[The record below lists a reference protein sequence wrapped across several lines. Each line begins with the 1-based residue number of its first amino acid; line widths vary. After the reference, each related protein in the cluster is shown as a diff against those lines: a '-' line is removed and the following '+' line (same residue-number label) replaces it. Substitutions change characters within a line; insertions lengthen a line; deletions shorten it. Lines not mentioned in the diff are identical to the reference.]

1 MFCNNRWS
9 QIIFKGA
16 HSTGL
21 CLVWCLFGQTE
32 PCKCW
37 KKSQW
42 VRHGKFPWLC
52 DLTYSAITAAISKL
66 KSDREQLIIPWSYCV
81 SFSSFLFAKGSPI
94 LSMLYAFIS
103 NIITVI
109 VLVIQSVVI
118 RIVLQS
124 SKSLEHKQ
132 ETCIIS
138 SPVHY
143 ITLLVVHLMTY
154 WKEDNNVDE
163 CFPHCF
169 T

>member
-1 MFCNNRWS
+1 
-9 QIIFKGA
+9 
-16 HSTGL
+16 
-21 CLVWCLFGQTE
+21 
-32 PCKCW
+32 
-37 KKSQW
+37 
-42 VRHGKFPWLC
+42 
-52 DLTYSAITAAISKL
+52 
-66 KSDREQLIIPWSYCV
+66 
-81 SFSSFLFAKGSPI
+81 
-94 LSMLYAFIS
+94 MLYAFIS